1 MILARLNFSPST
13 ARFVRR
19 LAGIVVSVAM
29 LASCGGGTAQIEPFA
44 PTRMITFGDE
54 WSVITSDG
62 RKYAV
67 NGFLVDNVTRDCN
80 SLPIW
85 TQVVA
90 AFYGFGFPEC
100 PVGTGAQQGLN
111 RAAAGA
117 RATDLAGQVD
127 VQVAAG
133 GFTEKDLVT
142 VLAGT
147 NDILDLYAQFPAQN
161 EAALIA
167 TARERGELIA
177 QQVNRIVSLG
187 GKVVVS
193 TMPDVGVTPFAAAQK
208 AAFTDTDRAAMLAR
222 LSAALNGR
230 IRVNILNDGRFVGL
244 VLADEMT
251 QTAVRA
257 PSVYGL
263 ANASTA
269 ACKADAPLPDCN
281 ALTLIAGAAPDSWLY
296 ADDRRFASGGHRGLG
311 QLAAARAR
319 SNPF

>member
-100 PVGTGAQQGLN
+100 PVGTGAP
-111 RAAAGA
+111 
-117 RATDLAGQVD
+117 ATTASI
-127 VQVAAG
+127 
-133 GFTEKDLVT
+133 
-142 VLAGT
+142 VLSSSVPRINT
-147 NDILDLYAQFPAQN
+147 PAS
-161 EAALIA
+161 A
-167 TARERGELIA
+167 
-177 QQVNRIVSLG
+177 
-187 GKVVVS
+187 
-193 TMPDVGVTPFAAAQK
+193 PTPSS
-208 AAFTDTDRAAMLAR
+208 RPR
-222 LSAALNGR
+222 
-230 IRVNILNDGRFVGL
+230 
-244 VLADEMT
+244 
-251 QTAVRA
+251 
-257 PSVYGL
+257 
-263 ANASTA
+263 
-269 ACKADAPLPDCN
+269 
-281 ALTLIAGAAPDSWLY
+281 
-296 ADDRRFASGGHRGLG
+296 
-311 QLAAARAR
+311 
-319 SNPF
+319 